1 MFLTGTK
8 KMLGDRI
15 FLQKAVRIALPV
27 AMQGMLNTIV
37 NLVDTMMI
45 GTLGETTIAAVGLAN
60 KVFFVFSLL
69 VFGIVS
75 GSGVLAAQYWG
86 NNDVKNI
93 RKVLGLALMLALA
106 GAAAFMIPAMVCPEL
121 VMRIFTVSPETIR
134 VGSAYLV
141 VAAVSY
147 PFTAFTNVYVA
158 MLRAVGQVKLP
169 VLTSCLA
176 IVVNI
181 VLNFLLIFP
190 ARTVTAAGQEIF
202 IYGAGLGVVGAAL
215 ATLIA
220 RIVEAAVLVL
230 VVYMRKFPIACRI
243 REMFGYTKAFIRQF
257 VSTCAPVIA
266 NEFMWGLGVTMYS
279 LAYGRMGDNA
289 VAAVT
294 IAMTIQD
301 IVFVLFQ
308 GLSAA
313 TAVILGNEMGAGHL
327 ERAEE
332 YAANFFRLLFL
343 LSAAGM
349 VIVLMIRGPILSI
362 YQISPE
368 VKEDAARCLL
378 TFALFLPAKMYHL
391 ICIVGVLR
399 SGGDTKMCLFLDT
412 SGVWCIGIPLA
423 FLGGLVFRFPIYVV
437 YGMVMLEEVYKS
449 ALGYWRYRQ
458 KKWLRNLAAEI

>member
-169 VLTSCLA
+169 VFTSCLA

-332 YAANFFRLLFL
+332 YAANF
-343 LSAAGM
+343 
-349 VIVLMIRGPILSI
+349 
-362 YQISPE
+362 
-368 VKEDAARCLL
+368 
-378 TFALFLPAKMYHL
+378 LPAAVPSVGCRNGDCADDPGADPVHL
-391 ICIVGVLR
+391 PDLSGGEGGRGQMSPYIRPVPAGKDVQSDLYRRRFAERRRHKGCACSWIPAAFGALGFPWRFWAGLCSISRSMWSMEWSCWRRSISRRWDTGDTIRR
-399 SGGDTKMCLFLDT
+399 SG
-412 SGVWCIGIPLA
+412 
-423 FLGGLVFRFPIYVV
+423 
-437 YGMVMLEEVYKS
+437 
-449 ALGYWRYRQ
+449 
-458 KKWLRNLAAEI
+458 